1 MILIPYIVII
11 SLFFFCNVSL
21 FPVTIWM
28 TKITFS
34 NYLLYLGVQIH
45 YHLPYCICIYVDT
58 LPCTH
63 LK

>member
-11 SLFFFCNVSL
+11 SHY
-21 FPVTIWM
+21 PVTIWM

-34 NYLLYLGVQIH
+34 NYLLYLGVHIH